1 MTAQQIFFFG
11 ILVFAIIGLQRG
23 WRRELISLVFAMI
36 GAFLLIP
43 GNGNTFQVFLDRLL
57 GATGVLISG
66 TQPPPPGPLPS
77 WAALAAFAIVL
88 GLGYYISTR
97 AFPKPA
103 TPAERIIGVVP
114 AIITGAIV
122 LDYLFQYFTNVTGSP
137 TVNLSLPTPDPTSF
151 VPILFVIALVSVVVA
166 LITSRMRKTPAKK

>member
-122 LDYLFQYFTNVTGSP
+122 LDYLFQYFTSVTGSP
-137 TVNLSLPTPDPTSF
+137 TLNLSLPTPDPTSF

-166 LITSRMRKTPAKK
+166 LITSRMRRTPAKK